1 MIIKRINITEVQ
13 FTAYRLAQE
22 LMRFDE
28 SIPDFETRYPN
39 VLESCVATPFQVFHG
54 KVLYSGLLKK
64 SSILFYLM
72 IKNHPFENGN
82 KRIAIVTLF
91 LFLGRNRKWL
101 RVNPRRLYKFAT
113 KVAGSKPKYKDRVL
127 RRIQDFLKKHIQPS
141 DVSVPKKSARKL
153 DSPVSR

>member
-1 MIIKRINITEVQ
+1 MIIKKITIIEVQ

-28 SIPDFETRYPN
+28 PIPDFETRYPN
-39 VLESCVATPFQVFHG
+39 VLESCVATPFQVFDG

-64 SSILFYLM
+64 ASILFYLM

-91 LFLGRNRKWL
+91 LFLAWNRKWL
-101 RVNPRRLYKFAT
+101 TVNPKKLYRFAT
-113 KVAGSKPKYKDRVL
+113 RVAGSKPIYKDRVL
-127 RRIQDFLKKHIQPS
+127 RRIHDFLKQHIGP
-141 DVSVPKKSARKL
+141 L
-153 DSPVSR
+153 DL